1 MLRCYATNDN
11 DALPHL
17 HGRKIHVSVNF
28 GYAIDSSYTH
38 ISGSICVYL
47 MSDLDNGIHCQHEYA
62 DDNAWKC
69 GKCGYQILPDLAG
82 KIAETG
88 SGRIMSTNV

>member
-1 MLRCYATNDN
+1 MT
-11 DALPHL
+11 
-17 HGRKIHVSVNF
+17 
-28 GYAIDSSYTH
+28 
-38 ISGSICVYL
+38 SIA
-47 MSDLDNGIHCQHEYA
+47 MKESTDRIHCQHEYP

-69 GKCGYQILPDLAG
+69 GKCGYQILPDLIG

>member
-1 MLRCYATNDN
+1 MRET
-11 DALPHL
+11 L
-17 HGRKIHVSVNF
+17 HASIRTMANIAMKE
-28 GYAIDSSYTH
+28 SSDK
-38 ISGSICVYL
+38 L
-47 MSDLDNGIHCQHEYA
+47 HCQHEYP

-69 GKCGYQILPDLAG
+69 GKCGYQILPDLVG